1 MEKDKKVVVLT
12 GASGGVGAALSVF
25 LAEKGYRLALHY
37 NEHAIESVPEGED
50 VHYFQADLRD
60 SEQISAMMDAVLA
73 VYGRIDILINNA
85 GISRNGMSWKL
96 DEEDWSES
104 ILINLTAPF
113 LLSQKAIP
121 VMRSNGWGRII
132 NVSSVVGQ
140 TGFIGTS
147 AYAASKS
154 GLFGL
159 TKTMAKELA
168 AFGITVN
175 SLALGYM
182 DTGMITGVSEELQEE
197 IKKQIPLKRLG
208 TTDVITTAVEFLLS
222 DGADYY
228 TGQTL
233 NLNGGLH

>member
-1 MEKDKKVVVLT
+1 
-12 GASGGVGAALSVF
+12 
-25 LAEKGYRLALHY
+25 
-37 NEHAIESVPEGED
+37 
-50 VHYFQADLRD
+50 
-60 SEQISAMMDAVLA
+60 
-73 VYGRIDILINNA
+73 
-85 GISRNGMSWKL
+85 
-96 DEEDWSES
+96 DWSES

-175 SLALGYM
+175 SVALGYM
-182 DTGMITGVSEELQEE
+182 DTEMITGVSEELQEE